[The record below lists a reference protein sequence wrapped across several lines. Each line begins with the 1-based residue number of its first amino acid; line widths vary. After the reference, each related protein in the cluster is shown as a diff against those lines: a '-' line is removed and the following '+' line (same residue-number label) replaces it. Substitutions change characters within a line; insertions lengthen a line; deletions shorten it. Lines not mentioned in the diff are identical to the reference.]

1 MNYTSHIRRVML
13 VFPPS
18 TSLVGWEPMVTT
30 PMGIAYLGS
39 AAREAGYEVA
49 CLDTV
54 VEAPYQETAINDTVS
69 RFGLTYDQIMN
80 KIAAWKPDV
89 VGLSCIFSNQ
99 WPATRELAK
108 RIKAADPDVIVVAGG
123 GHTTFLSELCMED
136 APIDFII
143 RGEGE
148 ESFVDLLN
156 RIRKGL
162 AIDGVDGLVY
172 RDGDSIRTNP
182 KVNLINDLDTIAF
195 PAHDLLDPERY
206 FKVALPM
213 GYTMMSPR
221 NVPVMTSRGCPCL
234 CTFCSSTH
242 LWGKHYRTRSA
253 SNVLRELDW
262 LVNKFGIEEIKV
274 QDDNLTV
281 NRKRAMEIFKGM
293 IERPYRLRWNTPNG
307 IAVWTLDKEMLAMMK
322 DSGCY
327 EITMAIES
335 GNQKVLN
342 DLIRKPLKLD
352 KVREINRAARELGIF
367 RLSYFIIGFPGE
379 TKEQIMDT
387 IKFTRELRL
396 DLSVIFIYNPL
407 PGSELF
413 QECLKRGY
421 ITERSFFE
429 VGNQYFSSVVDSDE
443 WTSKELETIIRWEY
457 LRNYLAIFRS
467 PYLLGRMYYKAFRY
481 RPSFVKFFLKRTSRA
496 IRLKLMKG
504 ESNHQNRKDLQDL
517 QD

>member
-1 MNYTSHIRRVML
+1 MDYSSHIRRVML

-18 TSLVGWEPMVTT
+18 TALGGWEPMVTT

-39 AAREAGYEVA
+39 AVREAGYEVA

-69 RFGLTYDQIMN
+69 RFGLTYDQIMD
-80 KIAAWKPDV
+80 KITAWKPDL

-108 RIKAADPDVIVVAGG
+108 RIKAADPDVIMVAGG
-123 GHTTFLSELCMED
+123 GHPTFLSELCMED

-148 ESFVDLLN
+148 ESFVDLLH
-156 RIRKGL
+156 RIKKGQAL
-162 AIDGVDGLVY
+162 DGVDGLVY
-172 RDGDSIRTNP
+172 RDGDSIRANP
-182 KVNLINDLDTIAF
+182 KVNLIEDLDSIAF
-195 PAHDLLDPERY
+195 PAHDLLDPKRY
-206 FKVALPM
+206 FKIALPM
-213 GYTMMSPR
+213 AYTMMSPR
-221 NVPVMTSRGCPCL
+221 SVPVVTSRGCPCL
-234 CTFCSSTH
+234 CTFCSSTN
-242 LWGKHYRTRSA
+242 LWGKRYRTRSA
-253 SNVLRELDW
+253 PNVLRELDW

-274 QDDNLTV
+274 QDDNLTI
-281 NRKRAMEIFKGM
+281 NRKRAMEIFRGM

-307 IAVWTLDKEMLAMMK
+307 LAVWTLDKEMLAMMK

-327 EITMAIES
+327 EMTMAIES
-335 GNQKVLN
+335 GNQTVLK

-352 KVREINRAARELGIF
+352 KVREINSMARELGIF
-367 RLSYFIIGFPGE
+367 RLAYFIIGFPGE
-379 TKEQIMDT
+379 TKEQIMNT
-387 IKFTRELRL
+387 IQFARELRL

-407 PGSELF
+407 PGSDLF
-413 QECLKRGY
+413 EECMRRGY
-421 ITERSFFE
+421 IKEKSFFE

-443 WTSKELETIIRWEY
+443 WTSKELETLIRWEY

-467 PYLLGRMYYKAFRY
+467 PFLLGRMYYKAFRY
-481 RPSFVKFFLKRTSRA
+481 HPSFVKSFLSRTARA

-504 ESNHQNRKDLQDL
+504 AAREKPLQY
-517 QD
+517 

>member
-1 MNYTSHIRRVML
+1 
-13 VFPPS
+13 
-18 TSLVGWEPMVTT
+18 MVAT

-54 VEAPYQETAINDTVS
+54 VEAPYQETAISDSIS
-69 RFGLTYDQIMN
+69 RFGLTYDQIMD
-80 KIAAWKPDV
+80 KIAAWKPDL

-99 WPATRELAK
+99 WPATRDLAK
-108 RIKAADPDVIVVAGG
+108 RIKAADPDVIVVVGG
-123 GHTTFLSELCMED
+123 GHPTFLSELCMED

-156 RIRKGL
+156 RIRKGQ
-162 AIDGVDGLVY
+162 ATDVVDGLVY
-172 RDGDSIRTNP
+172 RDGDSIRINP
-182 KVNLINDLDTIAF
+182 KVDLIKDLDTIAF

-206 FKVALPM
+206 FKIALPM

-221 NVPVMTSRGCPCL
+221 NVPVITSRGCPCL

-242 LWGKHYRTRSA
+242 LWGRHYRTRSA
-253 SNVLRELDW
+253 ANVLRELDW
-262 LVNKFGIEEIKV
+262 LVDKFGIEEIKV
-274 QDDNLTV
+274 QDDNLTIDK
-281 NRKRAMEIFKGM
+281 KRAMEIFQGL

-307 IAVWTLDKEMLAMMK
+307 IAVWTLDKEMLTKMK

-387 IKFTRELRL
+387 IQFARKLRL

-413 QECLKRGY
+413 EECLRRGY
-421 ITERSFFE
+421 ITEKGFFE
-429 VGNQYFSSVVDSDE
+429 AGNQYFSSVVDSDE
-443 WTSKELETIIRWEY
+443 WTAKELETIIRWEY

-481 RPSFVKFFLKRTSRA
+481 HPSFIKFAISRTSRA
-496 IRLKLMKG
+496 IKLKLRKG
-504 ESNHQNRKDLQDL
+504 RGKSEGP
-517 QD
+517 